1 MYKIQGH
8 TPVIRIISALI
19 YVFLLCFCIL
29 PVKSELLNTLNGEEI
44 QWLSEHPTIKI
55 AFDPE
60 WSPIEFFDNEGK
72 PQGASYDYLQM
83 YEAML
88 GIKFKFQHNKTWS
101 EMIEMFK
108 RKELDIASAL
118 SDNED
123 RRKYLL
129 FTKPYS
135 DFFVGIYTK
144 NEAKY
149 IGSMK
154 ELKNKSIAVVKEY
167 FIHLYIKSNFP
178 ELNLLEVNTIEEGLK
193 LVETETA
200 YAFIDAGL
208 VTGWYISKLGYNDLK
223 MTGIAPISYN
233 LAIGVRNDWQIFT
246 NILNKA
252 IDAIPEAKKEYIYN
266 KWVAYREYPGFDYSM
281 IWKISIG
288 MAVIISFILLW
299 NFRLRKEIKARKSV
313 EAELLQYQEHLKEL
327 VDERTNNLNEALLQL
342 QDSNV
347 ELSTLNDELIQKSF
361 SIELLNENLEK
372 EISTKNRFFSII
384 AHDLRNPMTV
394 LVSGT
399 DLLTNYYDRLTE
411 EQKIKRL
418 TIIRETSINTVQLL
432 ENLLTWARSHNSD
445 IEYKPATYSL
455 KELFTNCIEVIK
467 YQADLK
473 EIQIST
479 NYHPDVIV
487 NCDFDM
493 VQTII
498 RNLLSNSVKYTPRF
512 GTIEIG
518 TYPNNRYESEIVVY
532 IADNGV
538 GMDKDTISK
547 LFRIDEKVSTKGTEG
562 EPSTGLGLLICKE
575 FIEKH
580 NQKIWAESELG
591 KGSVFKFT
599 MTID

>member
-1 MYKIQGH
+1 MYKSHKYILLNKF
-8 TPVIRIISALI
+8 ISPLI
-19 YVFLLCFCIL
+19 YFILLCFYAYPI
-29 PVKSELLNTLNGEEI
+29 KSELLNTLTEEEKK
-44 QWLSEHPTIKI
+44 WLKEHPVIKV

-60 WSPIEFFDNEGK
+60 WAPIEFFDDKGN
-72 PQGASYDYLQM
+72 PQGASYEYLQM
-83 YEAML
+83 YEDML
-88 GIKFKFQHNKTWS
+88 DIKFQFQHNKTWD
-101 EMIEMFK
+101 ELVLMLK
-108 RKELDIASAL
+108 RKELDIASAIT
-118 SDNED
+118 DNDD
-123 RRKYLL
+123 RRKYLT

-135 DFFVGIYTK
+135 NFFVGIYSK
-144 NEAKY
+144 NDTKY
-149 IGSMK
+149 IGSIK
-154 ELKNKSIAVVKEY
+154 ELKNKQVAVVKEY

-193 LVETETA
+193 LVESGSA

-208 VTGWYISKLGYNDLK
+208 VTGWYISKLGYNDIK

-233 LAIGVRNDWQIFT
+233 LAIGVRNDWQIFV
-246 NILNKA
+246 NILNQA

-266 KWVAYREYPGFDYSM
+266 KWVAHREYPGFDFSL
-281 IWKISIG
+281 IWKISAGI
-288 MAVIISFILLW
+288 AVIVSFILLW
-299 NFRLRKEIKARKSV
+299 NFRLRKEIKARKAV
-313 EAELLQYQEHLKEL
+313 EAELLQYQGHLQEL
-327 VDERTNNLNEALLQL
+327 VDERTNNLNEALVQL

-347 ELSTLNDELIQKSF
+347 ELTALNDELIQKSF
-361 SIELLNENLEK
+361 RIEMLNENLEK

-445 IEYKPATYSL
+445 IDYKPAAYSL
-455 KELFTNCIEVIK
+455 NELLTGCIEVIK
-467 YQADLK
+467 HQADLK

-479 NYHPDVIV
+479 NYHPDIMVI
-487 NCDFDM
+487 CDFDM
-493 VQTII
+493 VQTVV
-498 RNLLSNSVKYTPRF
+498 RNLLSNSIKYTPRT
-512 GTIEIG
+512 GIIEIG
-518 TYPNNRYESEIVVY
+518 AYPNENNKTEFIIY

-538 GMDKDTISK
+538 GMDEVTISK
-547 LFRIDEKVSTKGTEG
+547 LFRIDEKVSTKGTDG

-591 KGSVFKFT
+591 KGSIFKFT
-599 MTID
+599 LKTE